1 MSLIHLVL
9 HVHFNGVLI
18 SFLLLSKE
26 ASLGGGTVQIPFS
39 SLTSDLLVAHK
50 KASGWRTLSEI
61 CCGVHLACLNAAPAE
76 S

>member
-26 ASLGGGTVQIPFS
+26 ASLGGGGGTVQIPFS

-50 KASGWRTLSEI
+50 KASG
-61 CCGVHLACLNAAPAE
+61 
-76 S
+76 

>member
-26 ASLGGGTVQIPFS
+26 ASLGGETVQIPFS

-50 KASGWRTLSEI
+50 KASG
-61 CCGVHLACLNAAPAE
+61 
-76 S
+76 

>member
-26 ASLGGGTVQIPFS
+26 ASLGGGGKLSKSPFP
-39 SLTSDLLVAHK
+39 H
-50 KASGWRTLSEI
+50 
-61 CCGVHLACLNAAPAE
+61 
-76 S
+76 

>member
-26 ASLGGGTVQIPFS
+26 ASLGGGELSKSPFP
-39 SLTSDLLVAHK
+39 H
-50 KASGWRTLSEI
+50 
-61 CCGVHLACLNAAPAE
+61 
-76 S
+76 

>member
-26 ASLGGGTVQIPFS
+26 ASLGGGETVQIPFS

-50 KASGWRTLSEI
+50 KASG
-61 CCGVHLACLNAAPAE
+61 
-76 S
+76 